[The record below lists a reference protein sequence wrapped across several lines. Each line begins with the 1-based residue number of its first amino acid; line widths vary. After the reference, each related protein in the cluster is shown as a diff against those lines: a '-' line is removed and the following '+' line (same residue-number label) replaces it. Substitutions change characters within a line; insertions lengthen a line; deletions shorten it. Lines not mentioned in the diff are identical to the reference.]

1 MRTWPREVGRRLLG
15 CVRNTDTVCRH
26 GGDEFVIALTDLNDP
41 AYLPEIATKLKQE
54 LQLPMRMQGGE
65 VRIQCSI
72 GVAIYPRDGRDHDAL
87 LAHAD
92 ASMYTAK
99 RRAGSQPLVP

>member
-1 MRTWPREVGRRLLG
+1 M
-15 CVRNTDTVCRH
+15 RNTDTVCRH

-41 AYLPEIATKLKQE
+41 AYLPEIAGKLRHE

-65 VRIQCSI
+65 VRIRCSI
-72 GVAIYPRDGRDHDAL
+72 GVALYPRDGRDHDAL

-92 ASMYTAK
+92 ATMYDAK
-99 RRAGSQPLVP
+99 RRADAQTRSED